1 MSEESYINHST
12 HGPQSAEQR
21 AKNIRCLKAARL
33 AYRVRMGK
41 MTVDDVTQR
50 INASNRTAQEK
61 DSALALFQYFLKYDK
76 QNYELRINNETA
88 DDETEVKAV

>member
-1 MSEESYINHST
+1 M
-12 HGPQSAEQR
+12 
-21 AKNIRCLKAARL
+21 KAARL

>member
-1 MSEESYINHST
+1 
-12 HGPQSAEQR
+12 
-21 AKNIRCLKAARL
+21 
-33 AYRVRMGK
+33 MGK